1 MGMAQ
6 SPKRTMHDLSDMFLV
21 AHTDRAHKL
30 HTCCLDTRSHGC
42 MQELLDHRMLKPA
55 PGPAEAATAAAG
67 AGVGLTK
74 QQLRALLQHV
84 ATARAQGQDLEGL
97 SEALFSQ
104 LSQSGEVPDLGPL
117 LACAGVDEDRLGTC
131 LCQLSAPTC

>member
-1 MGMAQ
+1 
-6 SPKRTMHDLSDMFLV
+6 MHDLSCMFLA

-30 HTCCLDTRSHGC
+30 LAARKQHYKL
-42 MQELLDHRMLKPA
+42 QELLDHRMLKPA
-55 PGPAEAATAAAG
+55 SGPAEAATAAAG
-67 AGVGLTK
+67 AAVGLTK

-104 LSQSGEVPDLGPL
+104 LSQSGEMPDLGPL
-117 LACAGVDEDRLGTC
+117 LACTGVSYNMLGAC
-131 LCQLSAPTC
+131 FCQLRGFEQ